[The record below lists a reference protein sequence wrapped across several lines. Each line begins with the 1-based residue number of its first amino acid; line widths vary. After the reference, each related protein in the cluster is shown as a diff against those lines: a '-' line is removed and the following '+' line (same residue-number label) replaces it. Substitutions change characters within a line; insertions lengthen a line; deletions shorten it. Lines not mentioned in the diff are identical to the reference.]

1 MTGGPAR
8 LALIAAAA
16 HTAGPLGAPALRA
29 AASDPDPAIR
39 LLAQLGLGRLGDTA
53 ALADRL
59 LVEGDLAVFG
69 VLAARAGR
77 TAISERARIALGA
90 QAAYPLAPAELRAG
104 CAWAVAEHDAE
115 RGGWLVG
122 TLAAEPE
129 AAFWLASIVA
139 RRGGRLAAVLRGQ
152 HARPELDRVADLLRW

>member
-1 MTGGPAR
+1 MTASGR
-8 LALIAAAA
+8 LPLVAAAA
-16 HTAGPLGAPALRA
+16 DHAAPIAAPVLRA
-29 AASDPDPAIR
+29 AASDPDPSIR
-39 LLAQLGLGRLGDTA
+39 LLAQVGLGRLGDLA
-53 ALADRL
+53 ALEDRL
-59 LVEGDLAVFG
+59 AVEGDLAVFG

-77 TAISERARIALGA
+77 APIAERATLVLGA

-104 CAWAVAEHDAE
+104 CAWAVVEHDPA

-139 RRGGRLAAVLRGQ
+139 RRGGRLAALLRAQ